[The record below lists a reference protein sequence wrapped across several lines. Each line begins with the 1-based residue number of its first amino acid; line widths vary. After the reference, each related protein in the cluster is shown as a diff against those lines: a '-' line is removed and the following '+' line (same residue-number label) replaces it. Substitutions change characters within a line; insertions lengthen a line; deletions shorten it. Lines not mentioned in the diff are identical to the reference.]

1 MQSNLRV
8 EKAAI
13 RINEGE
19 IYSVDRPG
27 RHHDVIRLIRS
38 SGYAGPVGGDRQ
50 GFLLSDGRF
59 VMRKG
64 ALRVAIKA
72 GQVKRED
79 CHAPGIGLFSEDVW

>member
-1 MQSNLRV
+1 MASELRV

-13 RINEGE
+13 RTSEGE
-19 IYSVDRPG
+19 VYSVDQPG

-38 SGYAGPVGGDRQ
+38 SGYSGPVGGDRQ